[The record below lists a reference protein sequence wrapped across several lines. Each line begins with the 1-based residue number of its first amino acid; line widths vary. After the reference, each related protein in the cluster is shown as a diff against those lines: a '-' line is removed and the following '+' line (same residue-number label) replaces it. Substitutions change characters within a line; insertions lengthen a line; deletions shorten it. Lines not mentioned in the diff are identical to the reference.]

1 MVTLQPVE
9 NQTMINERQYQ
20 EILTPFKNANI
31 MFPPTLQDF
40 VSFTK
45 RELDPDQTDLEQML
59 SIMNTLMIIN
69 VNIYSDEVN
78 VIANKLSQMC
88 LCEQLN
94 SLL

>member
-20 EILTPFKNANI
+20 EILVPFKNANI

-40 VSFTK
+40 VSFTR

-59 SIMNTLMIIN
+59 SIMNTLMLIN
-69 VNIYSDEVN
+69 VNIYLKEVN
-78 VIANKLSQMC
+78 AIADKLSKMC
-88 LCEQLN
+88 LCEKLN
-94 SLL
+94 SVL